1 MVRDQLLFL
10 SGRGW
15 GRLEDVLGYYM
26 ALYGN
31 GGGEGDRRMKRGTIE
46 NWQSVSGGSIECYEA
61 LLGDQVDFIT
71 IQTKFSHPPSSPGDK

>member
-15 GRLEDVLGYYM
+15 GRLEDFLGYYM

-31 GGGEGDRRMKRGTIE
+31 GGGEGECRMKRGTIE
-46 NWQSVSGGSIECYEA
+46 KN
-61 LLGDQVDFIT
+61 
-71 IQTKFSHPPSSPGDK
+71 

>member
-15 GRLEDVLGYYM
+15 GRLEDFLGYYM
-26 ALYGN
+26 ALYEN

-46 NWQSVSGGSIECYEA
+46 N
-61 LLGDQVDFIT
+61 
-71 IQTKFSHPPSSPGDK
+71 